1 MSAIQGFGRPLG
13 RGTRLALLQVMVRL
27 TTSQNNDLVE
37 LRVEGELTESTTHEV
52 EQLSRSYLGA
62 GRKVVLRLAG
72 ATFADRTGVELLRN
86 LQRKGVMLTECS
98 GFFSEL
104 LRGKPE
110 PSLGSTGEPRNGDG
124 LVERLKAHDEEA
136 FETMVRQYG
145 GRMLATARRLLGNE
159 HDANDAVQQ
168 TFISVF
174 KSIAGFNGE
183 AKLST
188 WLHRIV
194 VNAAL
199 GQMRYRRRRPE
210 LPIDDLLPR
219 FDEEGRWAGDAVQQS
234 EARENLTDGRETQ
247 EMVRRCIDR
256 LPEVYRSVLVLRDIE
271 ELDTAEAAKMLAVT
285 PNAAK
290 IRLHRA
296 RQAFKTLIERE
307 RCLL

>member
-1 MSAIQGFGRPLG
+1 VVLRITA
-13 RGTRLALLQVMVRL
+13 
-27 TTSQNNDLVE
+27 SQNDNLVE
-37 LRVEGELTESTTHEV
+37 LRVEGELTESTTYEV
-52 EQLSRSYLGA
+52 EQISRSYLGA
-62 GRKVVLRLAG
+62 GCQIVLRLAG

-86 LQRKGVMLTECS
+86 LQKKGVMLTECS

-104 LRGKPE
+104 LHGKPE
-110 PSLGSTGEPRNGDG
+110 PPWGPTGEPQNGKG
-124 LVERLKAHDEEA
+124 LVERLRARNEEA

-168 TFISVF
+168 AFISVF

-183 AKLST
+183 ARLST

-199 GQMRYRRRRPE
+199 AQMRYRRRRPE

-219 FDEEGRWAGDAVQQS
+219 FDEEGRWAGDGTQQS
-234 EARENLTDGRETQ
+234 VARENLTDGRETQ

-256 LPEVYRSVLVLRDIE
+256 LPEAYRSVLVLRDIE
-271 ELDTAEAAKMLAVT
+271 ELSTVEAAETLAVT

-296 RQAFKTLIERE
+296 RQALKTLIERE
-307 RCLL
+307 RCLS

>member
-1 MSAIQGFGRPLG
+1 VVKVVLRVTA
-13 RGTRLALLQVMVRL
+13 
-27 TTSQNNDLVE
+27 SQNDNLVE

-52 EQLSRSYLGA
+52 EELSRSYLGA
-62 GRKVVLRLAG
+62 GCQVVLRLAG

-86 LQRKGVMLTECS
+86 LQKKGVMLTECS

-104 LRGKPE
+104 LGKPE
-110 PSLGSTGEPRNGDG
+110 PPWSPTGERQNGDA
-124 LVERLKAHDEEA
+124 LVERLRARNEEA
-136 FETMVRQYG
+136 FETMVRHYG

-168 TFISVF
+168 AFISVF

-183 AKLST
+183 ARLST

-199 GQMRYRRRRPE
+199 AQMRYRRRRPE

-219 FDEEGRWAGDAVQQS
+219 FDEEGRWAGDNTQQS
-234 EARENLTDGRETQ
+234 VARESLRENLTDERETQ

-256 LPEVYRSVLVLRDIE
+256 LPEAYRSVLVLRDIE
-271 ELDTAEAAKMLAVT
+271 ELNTVEAAEMLAVT

-296 RQAFKTLIERE
+296 RQALKTLIERE
-307 RCLL
+307 RCMS

>member
-1 MSAIQGFGRPLG
+1 VLRI
-13 RGTRLALLQVMVRL
+13 

-37 LRVEGELTESTTHEV
+37 LRVEGELTESTTHEL
-52 EQLSRSYLGA
+52 EQLSRSYLGVE
-62 GRKVVLRLAG
+62 RKLVLRLAG
-72 ATFADRTGVELLRN
+72 ATFADRTGVELLCN
-86 LQRKGVMLTECS
+86 LQKKGVMLTECS

-104 LRGKPE
+104 LRDKPE
-110 PSLGSTGEPRNGDG
+110 PSLGPTGEQRNGDG

-145 GRMLATARRLLGNE
+145 GRMLATARRLLSNE
-159 HDANDAVQQ
+159 HDAKDVVQQ
-168 TFISVF
+168 AFMSVF

-183 AKLST
+183 ARLST

-199 GQMRYRRRRPE
+199 AQMRYRRRRPE

-219 FDEEGRWAGDAVQQS
+219 FDEEGRWAGDVAQHTG
-234 EARENLTDGRETQ
+234 ARENLRVHLNDERETQ

-256 LPEVYRSVLVLRDIE
+256 LPAAYRSVLVLRDIE
-271 ELDTAEAAKMLAVT
+271 ELDTAEAAKMLALT

-296 RQAFKTLIERE
+296 RQALKTLIERE
-307 RCLL
+307 RSPL

>member
-1 MSAIQGFGRPLG
+1 VLRI
-13 RGTRLALLQVMVRL
+13 

-37 LRVEGELTESTTHEV
+37 LRVEGELTESTTHEL
-52 EQLSRSYLGA
+52 EQLSRSYLGLE
-62 GRKVVLRLAG
+62 RKLVLRLAG
-72 ATFADRTGVELLRN
+72 ATFADRTGVDLLRS
-86 LQRKGVMLTECS
+86 LEKKGVMLAECS

-104 LRGKPE
+104 LHGKPE
-110 PSLGSTGEPRNGDG
+110 SSFVPAGERRNSDR
-124 LVERLKAHDEEA
+124 LLERLKAHDEEA

-159 HDANDAVQQ
+159 QDANDAVQQ
-168 TFISVF
+168 AFISVF
-174 KSIAGFNGE
+174 RSIAGFNGE

-199 GQMRYRRRRPE
+199 AQMRYRRRRPE
-210 LPIDDLLPR
+210 LSIDDLLPR
-219 FDEEGRWAGDAVQQS
+219 FDEEGQWAGDLAARS
-234 EARENLTDGRETQ
+234 EARETLTDGRETQ
-247 EMVRRCIDR
+247 ELVRRCIDR
-256 LPEVYRSVLVLRDIE
+256 LPEVYRSVLILRDIE
-271 ELDTAEAAKMLAVT
+271 DLDTAEAAQMLAIT

-296 RQAFKTLIERE
+296 RQALKTLIERE

>member
-1 MSAIQGFGRPLG
+1 
-13 RGTRLALLQVMVRL
+13 MVRL
-27 TTSQNNDLVE
+27 TASQNNDLVE

-62 GRKVVLRLAG
+62 GHKVVLRLAG

-110 PSLGSTGEPRNGDG
+110 PSLGSTGEPRNGEG
-124 LVERLKAHDEEA
+124 LVARLKAHDEEA

-168 TFISVF
+168 AFISVF
-174 KSIAGFNGE
+174 KSIADFNGE

-219 FDEEGRWAGDAVQQS
+219 FDEEGRWASEVANNT
-234 EARENLTDGRETQ
+234 EARENSCEILTDGRETQ
-247 EMVRRCIDR
+247 EIVRRCIDR
-256 LPEVYRSVLVLRDIE
+256 LPTAYRAVLVLRDIE
-271 ELDTAEAAKMLAVT
+271 ELGTAEAAEMLAVT

-296 RQAFKTLIERE
+296 RQALKTLIERE
-307 RCLL
+307 RCIS

>member
-1 MSAIQGFGRPLG
+1 VLKVVLR
-13 RGTRLALLQVMVRL
+13 V
-27 TTSQNNDLVE
+27 TTSQNDNLVE

-62 GRKVVLRLAG
+62 GCQVVLRLAG

-86 LQRKGVMLTECS
+86 LQKKGVMLTECS

-104 LRGKPE
+104 LHAKPE
-110 PSLGSTGEPRNGDG
+110 PSFGRTGERQNSDG
-124 LVERLKAHDEEA
+124 LIERLMAHNEEA

-168 TFISVF
+168 AFISVF
-174 KSIAGFNGE
+174 KSIAGFKGE
-183 AKLST
+183 ARLST
-188 WLHRIV
+188 LLHRIV

-199 GQMRYRRRRPE
+199 AQMRYRRRRPE

-219 FDEEGRWAGDAVQQS
+219 FDEEGRWAGDGAQQS
-234 EARENLTDGRETQ
+234 VARENLTDGRETQ

-256 LPEVYRSVLVLRDIE
+256 LPEAYRSVLVLRDIE
-271 ELDTAEAAKMLAVT
+271 ELSTVEAAKMLAVT
-285 PNAAK
+285 PNAVK

-296 RQAFKTLIERE
+296 RQALKTLIERE
-307 RCLL
+307 RCLS

>member
-1 MSAIQGFGRPLG
+1 VLRI
-13 RGTRLALLQVMVRL
+13 

-37 LRVEGELTESTTHEV
+37 LRVEGELTESTTHEL
-52 EQLSRSYLGA
+52 EQLSRSYLGVEC
-62 GRKVVLRLAG
+62 KVVLRLAG
-72 ATFADRTGVELLRN
+72 ATFADRTGVDLLRS
-86 LQRKGVMLTECS
+86 LEKKGVVLAECS

-104 LRGKPE
+104 LHGKPE
-110 PSLGSTGEPRNGDG
+110 PSLGPTGEWRNGDG
-124 LVERLKAHDEEA
+124 LVERLKAHDEAA

-168 TFISVF
+168 AFISVF
-174 KSIAGFNGE
+174 KSIAGFNGD

-199 GQMRYRRRRPE
+199 AQMRYRRRRPE
-210 LPIDDLLPR
+210 LLIDDLLPR
-219 FDEEGRWAGDAVQQS
+219 FDEEGRWASDVAQQS
-234 EARENLTDGRETQ
+234 GASENLREPLTDGRETQ
-247 EMVRRCIDR
+247 ELVRRCIDR
-256 LPEVYRSVLVLRDIE
+256 LPEAYRSVLLLRDIE
-271 ELDTAEAAKMLAVT
+271 DLNTAEAAEMLAVT

-296 RQAFKTLIERE
+296 RQALKTLIERE
-307 RCLL
+307 RCP

>member
-1 MSAIQGFGRPLG
+1 VLKVVLR
-13 RGTRLALLQVMVRL
+13 V
-27 TTSQNNDLVE
+27 TTSQNDNLIE

-62 GRKVVLRLAG
+62 GCQIVFRLAG
-72 ATFADRTGVELLRN
+72 ATFADRTGVELLRT
-86 LQRKGVMLTECS
+86 LQKKGVMLTECS

-104 LRGKPE
+104 LGKPE
-110 PSLGSTGEPRNGDG
+110 PPWSPTGERQNGDA
-124 LVERLKAHDEEA
+124 LVERLRARNEEA

-168 TFISVF
+168 AFISVF

-199 GQMRYRRRRPE
+199 AQMRYRRRRPE

-219 FDEEGRWAGDAVQQS
+219 FDEEGRWAGDGAQQS
-234 EARENLTDGRETQ
+234 VARENLTDGRETQ
-247 EMVRRCIDR
+247 ELVRRCVDR
-256 LPEVYRSVLVLRDIE
+256 LPEAYRSVLVLRDIE
-271 ELDTAEAAKMLAVT
+271 ELNTDEAAEMLAVT

-296 RQAFKTLIERE
+296 RQALKTLIERE
-307 RCLL
+307 RCLS

>member
-1 MSAIQGFGRPLG
+1 VLRITA
-13 RGTRLALLQVMVRL
+13 
-27 TTSQNNDLVE
+27 SQDNDLVE
-37 LRVEGELTESTTHEV
+37 LRVEGELTVSTTHEL

-62 GRKVVLRLAG
+62 ECKVVLRLAG

-86 LQRKGVMLTECS
+86 LQKKGVMLTECS

-104 LRGKPE
+104 LQGKPE
-110 PSLGSTGEPRNGDG
+110 PSLNPIGEQRNGDG
-124 LVERLKAHDEEA
+124 LVERLKAHNEEA

-145 GRMLATARRLLGNE
+145 SRMLATARRLLGNE

-168 TFISVF
+168 AFISVF
-174 KSIAGFNGE
+174 KSISGFNAE
-183 AKLST
+183 ARLST

-199 GQMRYRRRRPE
+199 AQMRYRRRRPE
-210 LPIDDLLPR
+210 LPIHDLLPR
-219 FDEEGRWAGDAVQQS
+219 FDEEGRWAGDVAPQS
-234 EARENLTDGRETQ
+234 AARENLTDGRETQ

-271 ELDTAEAAKMLAVT
+271 ELNTVEAAEMLAVT

-296 RQAFKTLIERE
+296 RQALKTLIERE
-307 RCLL
+307 RCMS

>member
-1 MSAIQGFGRPLG
+1 MLRI
-13 RGTRLALLQVMVRL
+13 

-37 LRVEGELTESTTHEV
+37 LRVEGELTESTTQEL
-52 EQLSRSYLGA
+52 EQLSRNYLRA
-62 GRKVVLRLAG
+62 ECKVVLHLAG
-72 ATFADRTGVELLRN
+72 ATFADQTGVELLRN
-86 LQRKGVMLTECS
+86 LQKTGVMLTECS

-104 LRGKPE
+104 LQGKPE
-110 PSLGSTGEPRNGDG
+110 PSLGSTGETRNGDG

-145 GRMLATARRLLGNE
+145 GRMLATARRLLGSE

-168 TFISVF
+168 AFISVF
-174 KSIAGFNGE
+174 KSVSDFNGE
-183 AKLST
+183 ARLST

-199 GQMRYRRRRPE
+199 AQMRYRRRRPE

-219 FDEEGRWAGDAVQQS
+219 FDEEGRWAGDVAPQS
-234 EARENLTDGRETQ
+234 AALENLADGRETQ

-256 LPEVYRSVLVLRDIE
+256 LPQVYRSVLVLRDIE
-271 ELDTAEAAKMLAVT
+271 ELNTVEAAEMLAVT

-296 RQAFKTLIERE
+296 RQALKTLIERE
-307 RCLL
+307 RCML

>member
-1 MSAIQGFGRPLG
+1 VLRI
-13 RGTRLALLQVMVRL
+13 
-27 TTSQNNDLVE
+27 TTSQSNDRIE
-37 LRVEGELTESTTHEV
+37 LRIEGELTESTTHEL
-52 EQLSRSYLGA
+52 EQLSRSYLGVEC
-62 GRKVVLRLAG
+62 RLVLRLAG
-72 ATFADRTGVELLRN
+72 ATFADRTGVALLRN
-86 LQRKGVMLTECS
+86 LQKQGVMLTECS
-98 GFFSEL
+98 GFLSEL
-104 LRGKPE
+104 LRDKPE
-110 PSLGSTGEPRNGDG
+110 SSLHLTGEQRNGDG
-124 LVERLKAHDEEA
+124 LVARLKAHDEEA

-145 GRMLATARRLLGNE
+145 GRMLGTARRLLGNE
-159 HDANDAVQQ
+159 QDANDAVQQ
-168 TFISVF
+168 AFISVF

-219 FDEEGRWAGDAVQQS
+219 FDEEGRWAGDAAQQS
-234 EARENLTDGRETQ
+234 GASETLTDGRETQ

-296 RQAFKTLIERE
+296 RQALKTLIERE
-307 RCLL
+307 RRPL

>member
-1 MSAIQGFGRPLG
+1 VLR
-13 RGTRLALLQVMVRL
+13 V

-37 LRVEGELTESTTHEV
+37 LRIEGELTETTTHEV
-52 EQLSRSYLGA
+52 DQLSRSHLGA
-62 GRKVVLRLAG
+62 GRQVVLRLAG
-72 ATFADRTGVELLRN
+72 ATFADRTGVALLRN
-86 LQRKGVMLTECS
+86 LQKRGVMLTECS

-104 LRGKPE
+104 LQSNPE
-110 PSLGSTGEPRNGDG
+110 SSVDPPSQQQNGDG
-124 LVERLKAHDEEA
+124 LVARLKAHDEEA

-159 HDANDAVQQ
+159 QDANDAVQQ
-168 TFISVF
+168 AFISVF
-174 KSIAGFNGE
+174 RSIAGFNGE

-199 GQMRYRRRRPE
+199 AQMRYRRRRPE
-210 LPIDDLLPR
+210 LSIDDLLPR
-219 FDEEGRWAGDAVQQS
+219 FDEEGRWAGDSAPQS
-234 EARENLTDGRETQ
+234 AARENLTDGRETQ

-256 LPEVYRSVLVLRDIE
+256 LPEVYRSVLILRDIE
-271 ELDTAEAAKMLAVT
+271 ELNTVEAAEMLAVT

-296 RQAFKTLIERE
+296 RQALKTLIERE
-307 RCLL
+307 RCIS

>member
-1 MSAIQGFGRPLG
+1 MLR
-13 RGTRLALLQVMVRL
+13 V

-37 LRVEGELTESTTHEV
+37 LRIEGELTETTTHEV
-52 EQLSRSYLGA
+52 DQLSRSHLGA

-72 ATFADRTGVELLRN
+72 ATFADRTGVALLRN
-86 LQRKGVMLTECS
+86 LQKRGVMLTECS

-104 LRGKPE
+104 LQSNPE
-110 PSLGSTGEPRNGDG
+110 SSLDPPSQQQNGDG
-124 LVERLKAHDEEA
+124 LVARLKAHDEEA

-168 TFISVF
+168 AFISVF
-174 KSIAGFNGE
+174 KSIATFNGE
-183 AKLST
+183 ARLST

-199 GQMRYRRRRPE
+199 AQMRYRRRRPE

-219 FDEEGRWAGDAVQQS
+219 FDEEGRWASDVGTQHRS
-234 EARENLTDGRETQ
+234 TRELRDPTDGRETQ

-256 LPEVYRSVLVLRDIE
+256 LPDSLPLGFSPARYRGVGHRRGGRD
-271 ELDTAEAAKMLAVT
+271 
-285 PNAAK
+285 
-290 IRLHRA
+290 A
-296 RQAFKTLIERE
+296 RSHAQ
-307 RCLL
+307 RCKDSPASRTSGS